1 MAPYSNTCAIC
12 LEDILENDPKVITLD
27 CKHPFHTPCLSQ
39 LRTNKCPICRRRFTN
54 IYPEMLSK
62 IRQRENSD
70 ILSRNAEDFNELLTN
85 FIRDNDILSR
95 NAEDFNELLTNFIR
109 DNEFQHAPP
118 PSPVFVE
125 FVDLPSG
132 PSAFPIAF
140 IAISLIR
147 AIPPRFPISL
157 LLNTQ
162 FQGVTIQTMLENYI
176 VRHFTA

>member
-85 FIRDNDILSR
+85 FIRDN
-95 NAEDFNELLTNFIR
+95 
-109 DNEFQHAPP
+109 EFQHAPP

-125 FVDLPSG
+125 FVDLPSE

>member
-85 FIRDNDILSR
+85 FIRDN
-95 NAEDFNELLTNFIR
+95 
-109 DNEFQHAPP
+109 EFQHAPP

-125 FVDLPSG
+125 FVDLPSE
-132 PSAFPIAF
+132 PSAFPIAV

>member
-1 MAPYSNTCAIC
+1 
-12 LEDILENDPKVITLD
+12 
-27 CKHPFHTPCLSQ
+27 
-39 LRTNKCPICRRRFTN
+39 
-54 IYPEMLSK
+54 MLSK
-62 IRQRENSD
+62 IRQRENS
-70 ILSRNAEDFNELLTN
+70 
-85 FIRDNDILSR
+85 DILSR

-125 FVDLPSG
+125 FVDLPSEPSE

-147 AIPPRFPISL
+147 AIPPRYPISL